1 MGIFSKLFGDG
12 GKGAANAARESAGIA
27 DRFQNQAL
35 TGFQESQN
43 PLREARDTGLQG
55 LMSLFGGGD
64 DAPYYQD
71 MMIKKLKGSPLYQQL
86 MGGAQFGEDAIMR
99 NASATGGMR
108 SGNVQYNLNDYN
120 TRLAN
125 DALLQSYNQELT
137 GIRGLANQQPD
148 DLNIAK
154 MINNRGTI
162 QAGGNTAAA
171 QAREEGRGGLF
182 GNLMSLGKV
191 GLKAANIGG
200 FSDIRLKEN
209 TRYEGMHNGHRWYSW
224 DWNDEAKALGL
235 EGRSEGVMATEVME
249 YMPQAVDADRGY
261 ITVRYDMLGVD

>member
-12 GKGAANAARESAGIA
+12 GKAAANAAREASGIA
-27 DRFQNQAL
+27 DQFQNQAL

-55 LMSLFGGGD
+55 LMSLFAGGGIG
-64 DAPYYQD
+64 QQEL
-71 MMIKKLKGSPLYQQL
+71 IEKLKGSPLYQQL
-86 MGGAQFGEDAIMR
+86 MGGAQFGEDAIRR

-148 DLNIAK
+148 DLNIAN

-162 QAGGNTAAA
+162 QSGGTTAAA
-171 QAREEGRGGLF
+171 QARETGRA
-182 GNLMSLGKV
+182 NRTSNIASTVGKV
-191 GLKAANIGG
+191 AGFFG
-200 FSDIRLKEN
+200 FSDIRLKKN
-209 TRYEGMHNGHRWYSW
+209 TQYEGMNNGHRWYSW

-235 EGRSEGVMATEVME
+235 EGHGEGVMATEVME

-261 ITVRYDMLGVD
+261 IVVNYDMLGVQ